1 MRNISENDR
10 KIWISDIAHK
20 EYKMTISDGNNAQ
33 IFLNDGINEESI
45 KISEVWEDSAQ
56 LSFTGCHAKVAKVTL
71 QYVGADKIG
80 KSIVI
85 SAKATA
91 YGTTTAE
98 MVLFTG
104 TIDEITQNGNDDIVS
119 TITARDVMANAITL
133 DVAEWYKSITFPI
146 TLQALA
152 DSLKTYLASRH
163 IALISAD
170 LPLGDEVVEETINPQ
185 NLALKDVLTAIA
197 TMNGMYCV
205 CDVNNN
211 ICFKALTK
219 LDAGGLWPAEDLFPA
234 DDLYPMEPYDNAS
247 DGFND
252 NEYKS
257 LMYQNYDV
265 ATIDKVI
272 CREDSDDVGA
282 IYGTGTNAYIIEG
295 NFLLYGKDAAQMAAV
310 AERIYALVNG
320 IVYTPAKVVGI
331 ARPWLECGDLIRVY
345 SKENVIYTYILERTF
360 NGLQAAFDTY
370 ESRQDETREEQVTGV
385 NTSILQLRGKANKLT
400 RDIDHLSSAI
410 YDDDGNSRIDQNA
423 SAIEAKVSKGD
434 VSSQLSIESGQIT
447 LDTGRLI
454 ISSGNF
460 QIDAD
465 GKIKATEAELSGKI
479 TATSG
484 EIANFKIR
492 TNAITTATSTNVD
505 ITNINTGVYMGTDG
519 IAVMSNGFGFRVK
532 SSGEVLIKPSATNA
546 LIIGS
551 ISSNHVGIESDGDT
565 YFGSGASSNC
575 VLINASENN
584 KSIEI
589 KGSTTSTKIEYNK
602 MTVPAV
608 GFTLQESN
616 SRSALAI
623 TSTAVMLGSSNIT
636 HTNIGGTYLQ
646 FFASTNGSG
655 STAGAIQQKVPKLAA
670 SATLSTTIAKVN
682 DLLDALNAYS
692 LIKL

>member
-20 EYKMTISDGNNAQ
+20 EYKITISDGNNAQ
-33 IFLNDGINEESI
+33 IFLNDGIKEESI

-71 QYVGADKIG
+71 RYVGADMIG

-119 TITARDVMANAITL
+119 TITARDAMANAITL

-257 LMYQNYDV
+257 LKYQNYDV

-484 EIANFKIR
+484 TIGGMTVSQDGLSVGNTFFINPNSLSTVISVGNSTLGAFTVSRTGNVMANEIKVGFAGV
-492 TNAITTATSTNVD
+492 TITSNSISFGAGLNSTITAGTIEATTEMKAKTLSVSGSLTTTVGNN
-505 ITNINTGVYMGTDG
+505 ITCGGSI
-519 IAVMSNGFGFRVK
+519 
-532 SSGEVLIKPSATNA
+532 SATND
-546 LIIGS
+546 I
-551 ISSNHVGIESDGDT
+551 T
-565 YFGSGASSNC
+565 TTSGT
-575 VLINASENN
+575 V
-584 KSIEI
+584 
-589 KGSTTSTKIEYNK
+589 KGSTVNATTTL
-602 MTVPAV
+602 TV
-608 GFTLQESN
+608 SN
-616 SRSALAI
+616 SNFSNTQLTWTNVTINGFQYWVLANY
-623 TSTAVMLGSSNIT
+623 SNHPARVLGGN
-636 HTNIGGTYLQ
+636 
-646 FFASTNGSG
+646 
-655 STAGAIQQKVPKLAA
+655 
-670 SATLSTTIAKVN
+670 
-682 DLLDALNAYS
+682 
-692 LIKL
+692 